1 MMTIE
6 TIIDVP
12 TCELTLSQ
20 VLAKVNSYQATYPE
34 RKPFYI
40 CMTMRYIV
48 GLRRNRNG

>member
-20 VLAKVNSYQATYPE
+20 VLAKVNSYQAAYPD
-34 RKPFYI
+34 RQVWLDGD
-40 CMTMRYIV
+40 MHAIV
-48 GLRRNRNG
+48 AEVIA

>member
-6 TIIDVP
+6 TIIVVP

-34 RKPFYI
+34 RKVWLDGDENA
-40 CMTMRYIV
+40 IV
-48 GLRRNRNG
+48 AEVIA